1 MDAVKVHDR
10 LGLANGLLGRRIEL
24 ARPDALEPIP
34 VRDIADQVP
43 CGGPARFI
51 DPGSALRYG
60 DPLGR
65 GRGGP
70 IAQRHQAAVYRA
82 RESVGERLLRIVQ
95 REAEG

>member
-34 VRDIADQVP
+34 VRDLVDQVP

-51 DPGSALRYG
+51 DPGAALRYV

-65 GRGGP
+65 GRGDP

-82 RESVGERLLRIVQ
+82 REWAPG
-95 REAEG
+95 